1 MVPLAVPRGARKP
14 APAKPQPQTAS
25 KDKPP
30 AGKPAAATAKEAAI
44 RTLAEEQRVYL
55 ERLQAI
61 SKIRQIA
68 NDQRDEELLKRADDL
83 EAQAEEVFKQR
94 TALLPA
100 AGDGRDDRC
109 CSSAAGTTGRRRPS
123 GRARGA
129 ARRGGT
135 TNEDARRD
143 HADRGR
149 CRRGRVRDHREELG
163 GRRAAA
169 DLQGRPVHDHGGPGQ
184 AAGGRRA
191 FRRTT
196 STTTTSATRSAS
208 SRPS

>member
-1 MVPLAVPRGARKP
+1 MRRLGAICLCLGLSAPALAADPPPAEEPSIPWYRWLFLGERAKP

-94 TALLPA
+94 TALLPG
-100 AGDGRDDRC
+100 AGDGRDDR
-109 CSSAAGTTGRRRPS
+109 ALLERGRDDRPATAERPGPRRRPT
-123 GRARGA
+123 RG
-129 ARRGGT
+129 
-135 TNEDARRD
+135 DD
-143 HADRGR
+143 
-149 CRRGRVRDHREELG
+149 
-163 GRRAAA
+163 
-169 DLQGRPVHDHGGPGQ
+169 Q
-184 AAGGRRA
+184 
-191 FRRTT
+191 
-196 STTTTSATRSAS
+196 
-208 SRPS
+208 